1 MVIGIAKVKI
11 YISEA
16 NSLKEKRQVLRS
28 IFQKIDSKFK
38 RISIAEV
45 DGHDL
50 WQKVVIGISLVGKD
64 KEFVDSRITNVL
76 NFLNKESE
84 IEIIE
89 AEIEFLNY

>member
-1 MVIGIAKVKI
+1 MR
-11 YISEA
+11 YI
-16 NSLKEKRQVLRS
+16 L
-28 IFQKIDSKFK
+28 QKIDSKFK
-38 RISIAEV
+38 RLSIAEV

-84 IEIIE
+84 IEIIDS
-89 AEIEFLNY
+89 EIEFLNY